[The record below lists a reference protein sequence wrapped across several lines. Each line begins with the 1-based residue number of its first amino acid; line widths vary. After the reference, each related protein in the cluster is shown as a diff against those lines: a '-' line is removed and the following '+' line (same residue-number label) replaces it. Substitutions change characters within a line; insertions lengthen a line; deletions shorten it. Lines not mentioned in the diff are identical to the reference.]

1 MVVVGGKPV
10 GDEHMLARKRQ
21 GIHFCSCTAFGEA
34 LAIAR
39 KKPVLFG
46 KILRQQFA
54 TVKWLSANG
63 NHGLV
68 IFAYT
73 HVGR

>member
-1 MVVVGGKPV
+1 MVIIGGKPV